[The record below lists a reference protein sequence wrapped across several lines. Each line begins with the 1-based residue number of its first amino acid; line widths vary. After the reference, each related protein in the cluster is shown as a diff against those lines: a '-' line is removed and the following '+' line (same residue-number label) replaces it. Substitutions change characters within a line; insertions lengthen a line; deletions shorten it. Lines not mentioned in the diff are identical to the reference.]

1 MLVTFSR
8 LSTSLLVILSRLLVG
23 CVQLVQYKEPQQMCG
38 LLGFFFSKTLLRSQL
53 FSTVKLRRRC
63 PLRLAPALVCMF
75 FLFPLRP

>member
-1 MLVTFSR
+1 MEQAITDYVKFLADAR
-8 LSTSLLVILSRLLVG
+8 DAVG